1 MKKLL
6 NVIVLSVFVM
16 TPSVSLANFTG
27 KTLKTFKTSADTP
40 NPPIIKPGSLIPA
53 VSTPCYAIDEVSDGD
68 LNRLLAVAFFFGS
81 GAGADTTPAE
91 NAAALKTAY
100 MATFLV
106 NQGFVSDAVFA
117 FLKIQLRVDYNCN

>member
-16 TPSVSLANFTG
+16 TPSLSLANFTG
-27 KTLKTFKTSADTP
+27 KTLKTLKVSADTP

-53 VSTPCYAIDEVSDGD
+53 VSTPCYAISEVSDGD

-81 GAGADTTPAE
+81 GAGADTTAAE
-91 NAAALKTAY
+91 NTSALETAY
-100 MATFLV
+100 VAVSLV
-106 NQGFVSDAVFA
+106 
-117 FLKIQLRVDYNCN
+117 

>member
-1 MKKLL
+1 MKKLF

-27 KTLKTFKTSADTP
+27 KTLKTFKSSAEAP

-53 VSTPCYAIDEVSDGD
+53 VSTPCYAIDEVSEGD

-81 GAGADTTPAE
+81 GAGADTTATE
-91 NAAALKTAY
+91 NTAALKTAY
-100 MATFLV
+100 MATVLV
-106 NQGFVSDAVFA
+106 SQGFDSAAVFA